1 MRYIGMVQLARRQT
15 LFRVAVRI
23 LACGT
28 VVSMVVAALFG
39 FGNLWPLAIAGGA
52 FALGALVYLYAIVRY
67 TTLMGAGK
75 INPPKS

>member
-1 MRYIGMVQLARRQT
+1 MRYIGMVQRARRQT

-39 FGNLWPLAIAGGA
+39 FGTPWPLAIAGGA
-52 FALGALVYLYAIVRY
+52 WMLSGLIWLYAFIRY
-67 TTLMGAGK
+67 TA
-75 INPPKS
+75 